1 MAGVSKAKQTAGK
14 AKPTGLKLRL
24 EAKLR
29 RRGFSYV
36 AGVDEVGRGPLAGP
50 VTAAAVIL
58 DARNVPDGLADSKA
72 LAAELRE
79 GLYVEIASWAVA
91 VGVGFATP
99 REIDGINIRQATFL
113 AMRRALA
120 ALPVAA
126 DYCLIDGVDL
136 PTAWTG
142 PGEAIVKGDATC
154 ASIAAASIVA
164 KVMRDRLMVRQHRR
178 DPRYGFD
185 QHKGYAT
192 PDHREALVAHGPSS
206 FHRLSFAP
214 CGPTLFSAADV
225 KV

>member
-1 MAGVSKAKQTAGK
+1 MASASIAKQANGK
-14 AKPTGLKLRL
+14 AKTAGLRLKL

-29 RRGFSYV
+29 RRGFCYV
-36 AGVDEVGRGPLAGP
+36 AGVDEVVRGPLAGP

-72 LAAELRE
+72 LGPELRDS
-79 GLYVEIASWAVA
+79 LYVEIASWAIA

-99 REIDGINIRQATFL
+99 REIDEINIRQATFL

-120 ALPVAA
+120 ALPVLA
-126 DYCLIDGVDL
+126 DYCLVDGVDV
-136 PTAWTG
+136 PAAWAG

-192 PDHREALVAHGPSS
+192 PEHRVALVTHGPSS

-214 CGPTLFSAADV
+214 CGPTLFTAAT
-225 KV
+225 